1 MVEVAFEAEI
11 GTLEEVETL
20 VHSLEAL
27 LWGICFLWVEMVKVV
42 MQPRLHLE
50 ETLAEVEHP
59 DFGPGKMGSFGDQT
73 QPAEPLVH

>member
-1 MVEVAFEAEI
+1 MVEVALEAEI

-27 LWGICFLWVEMVKVV
+27 SWGICFQWVEMVKGV

-50 ETLAEVEHP
+50 GTLAEVEHP
-59 DFGPGKMGSFGDQT
+59 DFGPGKMGSFEEQT
-73 QPAEPLVH
+73 QLAERLVH